1 MDESNDILDVRRAAI
16 YLDITQPTL
25 RRLVRNGTVPA
36 KKVGKAWRFSRS
48 QLAEWIRAG
57 EVKASP

>member
-57 EVKASP
+57 EVREAP